1 MYVYL
6 RIKFQV
12 FSIILTGF
20 RQGVILPPPL
30 PHLKTHPEK
39 AHPDNG

>member
-20 RQGVILPPPL
+20 RQGVILPPL